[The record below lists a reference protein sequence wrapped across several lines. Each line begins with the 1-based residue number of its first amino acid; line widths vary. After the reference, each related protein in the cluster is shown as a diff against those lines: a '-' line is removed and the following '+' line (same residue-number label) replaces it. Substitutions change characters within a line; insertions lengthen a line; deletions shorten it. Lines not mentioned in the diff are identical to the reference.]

1 MDNGQRLTAAVANRL
16 VAELPEQRED
26 RVKTAGRPRTMGP
39 CESIQLRIPV
49 ELAAWAAAQAAAGG
63 VSRSE
68 IVRRAIVAYRET
80 KS

>member
-16 VAELPEQRED
+16 VAELPD